1 MQAPGGDTRGFFVVL
16 LPSPGNAEPNWDEV
30 SLAAADGR
38 RALSAGN
45 RSPFGQG
52 RCAVPPGTACR
63 AFVRTR
69 GSAARAVRAHPA
81 LTRAQDIHVLLDA
94 IPGRQGTAHRSPGRA
109 ASMAAVSRPRQW
121 MGNGRSGPSRR
132 VIPGPERPPTAGVN
146 PARYRKQSSPPMGEA
161 PFWDFSR
168 SMDCRRTRQ
177 KSRPLLRIDLM
188 LPVPA
193 VLTPPALEACY
204 KKVRHA
210 YACAPSRS
218 MDAGD

>member
-16 LPSPGNAEPNWDEV
+16 LPSPGDAEPNWDDV

-81 LTRAQDIHVLLDA
+81 LTRAQDIHVLLGA
-94 IPGRQGTAHRSPGRA
+94 IPGLD
-109 ASMAAVSRPRQW
+109 
-121 MGNGRSGPSRR
+121 
-132 VIPGPERPPTAGVN
+132 RPPTAGVN
-146 PARYRKQSSPPMGEA
+146 PARYRKQSSPQMGEE

-168 SMDCRRTRQ
+168 PMDCRRTRQ
-177 KSRPLLRIDLM
+177 KSRPQLRIDLV
-188 LPVPA
+188 LPAPA
-193 VLTPPALEACY
+193 VVTPPALEACY
-204 KKVRHA
+204 KNVRHA